1 METTTDNLREVA
13 STSKRLLARVMTMV
27 GNRLELLT
35 IELQEERIRLLRS
48 FLLALGAAV
57 FCFLTGVALSVAVVV
72 LFWERSPVLA
82 VTGLAV
88 FYAGC
93 AAWFYSGF
101 VRLQR
106 DWRTLPD
113 TIGQLRKDCECL
125 ERNLK

>member
-13 STSKRLLARVMTMV
+13 TTSRRLLARVVAIV
-27 GNRLELLT
+27 GSRLELLT
-35 IELQEERIRLLRS
+35 VELHEERVRLLHS
-48 FLLALGAAV
+48 LFLALGV
-57 FCFLTGVALSVAVVV
+57 TIFCFLTGVAFTIAVVV
-72 LFWERSPVLA
+72 YFWENSPA
-82 VTGLAV
+82 VAGLGLALL
-88 FYAGC
+88 YGAC
-93 AAWFYSGF
+93 AAWFYSCL